1 MGAVAAPR
9 FRESYRE
16 LRFLASVAEVWKAG
30 VSPQWSC
37 NSVGS
42 NMTLDLCEDRD
53 WEVLRAEDGLG
64 SHVESGAEAALGRRS
79 QMVVVDPSRS
89 PWRARP
95 TGGNHPDRS
104 C

>member
-1 MGAVAAPR
+1 MGVVAAPR

-53 WEVLRAEDGLG
+53 WEVLRAE
-64 SHVESGAEAALGRRS
+64 AALGCRS